1 MNREVVI
8 TGMGAVTPIGKNVAE
23 YWNNLVSGV
32 CGIKEIQGL
41 DEFDLPVKIAGQIT
55 DFDASNSG
63 IAPAVLRKCD
73 RYTQFAMV
81 AAEEA
86 VKGSGIIDTISPE
99 RIGVYI
105 GSGIGG
111 METFVSEAHKLYNQ
125 GVNRVSPLF
134 IPMMISNIA
143 SGQIAI
149 RFGFQGPTLPV
160 VTACATSTN
169 AIGEAYRAIKHGY
182 ADAIVAGGSEAA
194 IHPLVIGGF
203 NNCKALSR
211 TADPAK
217 ASRPFDRTRDGFVL
231 GEGAGVLVLEEK
243 QHAIERGAHIYAEI
257 CGYGNTCDAYHY
269 TAPRP
274 DATTEA
280 RAIKLALDE
289 ARYRAGEKVYVN
301 AHGTSTPMNDKMET
315 AAIKLALGEAEA
327 RNAAISSTKSMTGH
341 LMGAAGAVEMI
352 ATAMTLK
359 TGVAHPTLSLVES
372 DPDCDL
378 DYIPGVARKES
389 FDIAFSNSFGFGGHN
404 ASVALRPYKG

>member
-1 MNREVVI
+1 M
-8 TGMGAVTPIGKNVAE
+8 
-23 YWNNLVSGV
+23 
-32 CGIKEIQGL
+32 
-41 DEFDLPVKIAGQIT
+41 
-55 DFDASNSG
+55 
-63 IAPAVLRKCD
+63 
-73 RYTQFAMV
+73 
-81 AAEEA
+81 
-86 VKGSGIIDTISPE
+86 
-99 RIGVYI
+99 
-105 GSGIGG
+105 
-111 METFVSEAHKLYNQ
+111 
-125 GVNRVSPLF
+125 
-134 IPMMISNIA
+134 
-143 SGQIAI
+143 
-149 RFGFQGPTLPV
+149 
-160 VTACATSTN
+160 
-169 AIGEAYRAIKHGY
+169 
-182 ADAIVAGGSEAA
+182 
-194 IHPLVIGGF
+194 
-203 NNCKALSR
+203 
-211 TADPAK
+211 
-217 ASRPFDRTRDGFVL
+217 L

-289 ARYRAGEKVYVN
+289 AGYRAGEKVYVN

>member
-1 MNREVVI
+1 MCHKYKR
-8 TGMGAVTPIGKNVAE
+8 
-23 YWNNLVSGV
+23 YW
-32 CGIKEIQGL
+32 
-41 DEFDLPVKIAGQIT
+41 
-55 DFDASNSG
+55 
-63 IAPAVLRKCD
+63 
-73 RYTQFAMV
+73 
-81 AAEEA
+81 
-86 VKGSGIIDTISPE
+86 
-99 RIGVYI
+99 
-105 GSGIGG
+105 
-111 METFVSEAHKLYNQ
+111 
-125 GVNRVSPLF
+125 
-134 IPMMISNIA
+134 
-143 SGQIAI
+143 
-149 RFGFQGPTLPV
+149 
-160 VTACATSTN
+160 
-169 AIGEAYRAIKHGY
+169 Y

-243 QHAIERGAHIYAEI
+243 HHAIERGAHIYAEI

-289 ARYRAGEKVYVN
+289 AGYRAGEKVYVN

-359 TGVAHPTLSLVES
+359 TGIAHPTLSLVES

-378 DYIPGVARKES
+378 DYIPQTARKGS
-389 FDIAFSNSFGFGGHN
+389 FEIAFSNSFGFGGHN